1 MLPNHKYSNEVYKM
15 VGTTVRKGL
24 AAISLVFLS
33 LISVQSSSAP
43 INAVAGADTP
53 LSKVLLMATLN
64 NGPAMQPV
72 TWTVYRVDNGKSV
85 WETSL
90 TRHSANI
97 ELAPGLYRA
106 DVTLQD
112 GSVSRSRVF
121 DLRTVS
127 SSNVIVAM
135 D

>member
-1 MLPNHKYSNEVYKM
+1 MINK
-15 VGTTVRKGL
+15 TIRKGL
-24 AAISLVFLS
+24 ASISLVFLS
-33 LISVQSSSAP
+33 ILSMQSNSMP

-53 LSKVLLMATLN
+53 MSKVLLMATLN
-64 NGPAMQPV
+64 NGPAMKPV
-72 TWTVYRVDNGKSV
+72 TWNVYRLDHGKSIF
-85 WETSL
+85 ETSL
-90 TRHSANI
+90 NRHSANI

-106 DVTLQD
+106 DVSLTD
-112 GSVSRSRVF
+112 GSNMRSRTF

>member
-24 AAISLVFLS
+24 ATISLVFLS
-33 LISVQSSSAP
+33 LISLQSYSAP

-64 NGPAMQPV
+64 NGPAMQPF
-72 TWTVYRVDNGKSV
+72 TWNVYRLDNGKDV
-85 WETSL
+85 WKTTL

-97 ELAPGLYRA
+97 ELEPGLYRA
-106 DVTLQD
+106 DVTSQD
-112 GSVSRSRVF
+112 GSVSRSRTF

-127 SSNVIVAM
+127 SSDVVIAM

>member
-1 MLPNHKYSNEVYKM
+1 MTKN
-15 VGTTVRKGL
+15 TVRKGFAVL
-24 AAISLVFLS
+24 SLIFLS
-33 LISVQSSSAP
+33 LMSAQSISAP

-64 NGPAMQPV
+64 NGPAMKPV
-72 TWTVYRVDNGKSV
+72 TWNVYRLDHGQSI

-90 TRHSANI
+90 SRHSANI
-97 ELAPGLYRA
+97 ELTPGLYRA
-106 DVTLQD
+106 DVMFRD
-112 GSVSRSRVF
+112 GSVSRSRTF

>member
-1 MLPNHKYSNEVYKM
+1 MINK
-15 VGTTVRKGL
+15 TIRKGL
-24 AAISLVFLS
+24 ASISLVFLS
-33 LISVQSSSAP
+33 ILSMQANSMP

-53 LSKVLLMATLN
+53 MSKVLLMATLN
-64 NGPAMQPV
+64 NGPAMKPV
-72 TWTVYRVDNGKSV
+72 TWNVYRLDHGKSIF
-85 WETSL
+85 ETSL
-90 TRHSANI
+90 NRHSANI

-106 DVTLQD
+106 DVSLTD
-112 GSVSRSRVF
+112 GSNMRSRTF

>member
-1 MLPNHKYSNEVYKM
+1 MINK
-15 VGTTVRKGL
+15 TIRKGL
-24 AAISLVFLS
+24 VSISLVFLS
-33 LISVQSSSAP
+33 ILSMQSNSAP

-53 LSKVLLMATLN
+53 MSKVLLMATLN
-64 NGPAMQPV
+64 NGPAMKPV
-72 TWTVYRVDNGKSV
+72 TWNVYRLDHGKSIF
-85 WETSL
+85 ETSL
-90 TRHSANI
+90 NRHSANI

-106 DVTLQD
+106 DVSLTD
-112 GSVSRSRVF
+112 GSNMRSRTF

>member
-1 MLPNHKYSNEVYKM
+1 MINK
-15 VGTTVRKGL
+15 TIRKGL
-24 AAISLVFLS
+24 VSISLVFLS
-33 LISVQSSSAP
+33 ILSMQSNSAP

-53 LSKVLLMATLN
+53 MSKVLLMATLN
-64 NGPAMQPV
+64 NGPAMKPV
-72 TWTVYRVDNGKSV
+72 TWNVYRLDHGKSIF
-85 WETSL
+85 ETSL
-90 TRHSANI
+90 NRHSANI

-106 DVTLQD
+106 DVSLMD
-112 GSVSRSRVF
+112 GSNLRSRTF